1 MMRKGII
8 LAVMVG
14 LVATACGGGGGAK
27 KSTTTSKKV
36 EVFSWWTAGGEA
48 QALDALVK
56 VFNQKYPNFT
66 FDNAAVAG
74 GGGSAARAVLATRL
88 SANKPPASW
97 QSHAGQEIL
106 SNYADADELQN
117 LNSLFQQQGWT
128 SVMPKGL
135 LDLLAENG
143 TFYAVP
149 VNIHR
154 ANVIWYNTSVL
165 QKNGVEVPTTWDAF
179 FDAADKLKAAGITPL
194 ALGNA
199 DKFAVKQL
207 LETILLATLGPDK
220 YTGLWNGSTDWN
232 GSDVTAAI
240 NTFARALTYANS
252 DYSSL
257 TWDQAAGL
265 VAKGDAAFTVMGD
278 WAEGFFKAQG
288 LKPTT
293 DFGWAASP
301 GTDGVFDMLADV
313 FVLPKNSPNQA
324 GTIAWLTV
332 AGSKEGQDAF
342 NPIKGSI
349 PARTDADPSKYD
361 EYQQWSLQQWK
372 TDSIVGSLAHGA
384 AASSSWSTDVDTA
397 LGLFLTNNDKAAFQK
412 ALAQACVDAGK
423 CS

>member
-1 MMRKGII
+1 MMRRGII
-8 LAVMVG
+8 LALMVG
-14 LVATACGGGGGAK
+14 LVATACGGDGAE
-27 KSTTTSKKV
+27 KSTTSNKKV

-48 QALDALVK
+48 QALDALVE
-56 VFNQKYPNFT
+56 VFNQKYPKFT

-97 QSHAGQEIL
+97 QSHAGQEVL
-106 SNYADADELQN
+106 SNYADAGELQS
-117 LNSLFQQQGWT
+117 LNSLFDQQGWT
-128 SVMPKGL
+128 GVMPKGL
-135 LDLLAENG
+135 LDLLTESG
-143 TFYAVP
+143 TIYAVP

-154 ANVIWYNTSVL
+154 ANVIWYNAAVL
-165 QKNGVEVPTTWDAF
+165 KENGVDVPTSWDAF
-179 FDAADKLKAAGITPL
+179 FAVADKLKAAGVTPL
-194 ALGNA
+194 GLGNA

-232 GSDVTAAI
+232 GPDVTSAI
-240 NTFARALTYANS
+240 DTFARVLTYANS

-288 LKPTT
+288 LKPNT

-313 FVLPKNSPNQA
+313 FVLPKDSPNQA

-361 EYQQWSLQQWK
+361 EYQQWSLEQWK
-372 TDSIVGSLAHGA
+372 TDTIVGSLAHGA
-384 AASSSWSTDVDTA
+384 AASSSWSTDFDTA
-397 LGLFLTNNDKAAFQK
+397 LGLFLTNNDKVAFQK
-412 ALAQACVDAGK
+412 ALATACADAGK